1 MFLDIPLSKFLST
14 YSGTQKTEHKKRNTE
29 PERTK
34 MASTDDTYDDDLDLG
49 EVIDRLDKL
58 LLWRDNVRLR
68 RLMAEI
74 RHLIDDAEQEI
85 D

>member
-1 MFLDIPLSKFLST
+1 
-14 YSGTQKTEHKKRNTE
+14 
-29 PERTK
+29 